1 MKKQSAW
8 LLNFKFD
15 VYSQTGEDGIT
26 EKALAILPETNK
38 WCVEFGA
45 GDGEFLSNTRNLIDK
60 HSYSAVLIESSRDAF
75 GNLQQRFSSNSKVV
89 SINQSVG
96 LTGGNKLDEILKAA
110 PVPSDFD
117 FLSIDIDGNDYHVWK
132 SILHYKPKL
141 ICIEFNP
148 TIPTPVKF
156 VQPPDGSLN
165 HGSSLLSLVELGKDK
180 GYELISVLSYNAFFV
195 DSKYFPLF
203 QIEDNSPEALR
214 TDFTH
219 VTYLFSGFDGTIFLR
234 GNRRLLCHGLTI
246 RESKCQ
252 QMPRFLRKYPG
263 NFGKLQ
269 RAIFRCYRIYRRILR
284 KQE

>member
-1 MKKQSAW
+1 MNKQSAW

-26 EKALAILPETNK
+26 QKALATLPQTDK

-45 GDGEFLSNTRNLIDK
+45 GDGECLSNTRNLIDK
-60 HSYSAVLIESSRDAF
+60 QSYSAVLIESSRDAF
-75 GNLQQRFSSNSKVV
+75 RVLQQRFASNPKVV
-89 SINQSVG
+89 AINQSVG
-96 LTGGNKLDEILKAA
+96 LTEGNKLDEILGA
-110 PVPSDFD
+110 VPLPFDFD

-132 SILHYKPKL
+132 SFLQYKPKL

-156 VQPPDGSLN
+156 VQAPDGSLN
-165 HGSSLLSLVELGKDK
+165 QGSSLLSLVELGKEK

-214 TDFTH
+214 TDFAH

-234 GNRRLLCHGLTI
+234 GSRRLLCHGLTI

-252 QMPRFLRKYPG
+252 QLPRLLRTYPG
-263 NFGKLQ
+263 NYGKLQ
-269 RAIFRCYRIYRRILR
+269 RALFRYYRIYRRILGS
-284 KQE
+284 E